1 MSDDNN
7 SIQNKM
13 MANDEAIYLEE
24 NKLFSLFS
32 KRKRKN
38 VRDQVLKDLYEEKK
52 QLQLEYESINN
63 RGAGELNIGEI
74 ET

>member
-7 SIQNKM
+7 IIQNKM

-32 KRKRKN
+32 QKKRKN
-38 VRDQVLKDLYEEKK
+38 IREFNGFILI
-52 QLQLEYESINN
+52 SS
-63 RGAGELNIGEI
+63 
-74 ET
+74 